1 MATCVTQEGYRAAEE
16 IRADAM
22 RPVIIAKTLFA
33 TYVTVQ
39 GILDAVD
46 AYKKLNDVA
55 SETLAIEERDF
66 AFNKN
71 TYWAAEDMFFD
82 EFFKAEPWEDEAT
95 LARRYEGR
103 LWPPIAS
110 TFAKK
115 INELRCNKPRYC
127 TNAYLRAMQ
136 ELEVT
141 MAVTKTTVKT
151 LAGQLAFAE
160 VNGVAER
167 NFDRRKSA
175 YGLYKGLVAQAAGYY
190 ASASSSFAAVGANA
204 LGNVSSGIN
213 DLMYTYG
220 RRGREAQSDAF
231 HARTSAAAG
240 AAPGAQNSGF
250 AEAEMRNSLMETE
263 SMATG
268 VRGSGVAAAFKSAT
282 SYDINGEQ
290 SKTLGPGDFG
300 NTLVAGTG
308 SNFAR
313 TGKLRI
319 TYPGGTHMLNTEH
332 GGTVDIRPWTFEID
346 MDKLPLADVSGYHT
360 DFEQTGPTAMPG
372 TPDGDVTY
380 KDPTVK

>member
-1 MATCVTQEGYRAAEE
+1 MATCVSQEGYKEAEE
-16 IRADAM
+16 IRAEAM
-22 RPVIIAKTLFA
+22 RPVIIAKTAFQ
-33 TYVTVQ
+33 TYVTLQ
-39 GILDAVD
+39 GIRDAVE
-46 AYKKLNDVA
+46 AYSSLNAIA

-66 AFNKN
+66 AFNKSV
-71 TYWAAEDMFFD
+71 YWRAEDQFFD

-103 LWPPIAS
+103 LWPPLAN

-127 TNAYLRAMQ
+127 TNAYIRAMQ

-167 NFDRRKSA
+167 NFDRRKAA
-175 YGLYKGLVAQAAGYY
+175 YGLYKGLVAQASGFY
-190 ASASSSFAAVGANA
+190 ASSASGFAAVGANA
-204 LGNVSSGIN
+204 MGRVSSGIN
-213 DLMYTYG
+213 DLMYTFG
-220 RRGREAQSDAF
+220 RRGQEMQENEF
-231 HARTSAAAG
+231 QARTAAYAESRNG
-240 AAPGAQNSGF
+240 LDAAQQRNDLV
-250 AEAEMRNSLMETE
+250 EAE
-263 SMATG
+263 SMVTG
-268 VRGSGVAAAFKSAT
+268 IQGRGPAFKAST
-282 SYDINGEQ
+282 SNDTNGALAK
-290 SKTLGPGDFG
+290 SLGPGDFG

-313 TGKLRI
+313 SGKI
-319 TYPGGTHMLNTEH
+319 TITHPGGTYNVV
-332 GGTVDIRPWTFEID
+332 GGEGGQVTIPTWTATID
-346 MDKLPLADVSGYHT
+346 LDKLPLADVSGYST
-360 DFEQTGPTAMPG
+360 DFEQAGPESMPG